1 MLTYFAADL
10 AYPLAMTES
19 DKIAILFICMGNI
32 CRSPLAEGVFLHKA
46 NQRGVADK
54 FIVDSAGTGGW
65 HVGELPDPRSRQ
77 IASKY
82 GINLPSRSRQV
93 SKKDLKRF
101 IYLVC
106 MDEENRESLLHIGI
120 PDQRISLLLD
130 ADPNC
135 QLREVP
141 DPYYGG
147 EDGFETIYKLID
159 SACDAL
165 LDELLTNSK

>member
-1 MLTYFAADL
+1 
-10 AYPLAMTES
+10 MTETE
-19 DKIAILFICMGNI
+19 KITILFICMGNI
-32 CRSPLAEGVFLHKA
+32 CRSPLAEGVFIHKV

-54 FIVDSAGTGGW
+54 FIIESAGTGSW

-77 IASKY
+77 IAEKY
-82 GINLPSRSRQV
+82 GIKLPSRSRQV

-101 IYLVC
+101 SNLIC
-106 MDEENRESLLHIGI
+106 MDEANRENLLKIGI
-120 PDQRISLLLD
+120 PEQRISLLLD

-135 QLREVP
+135 PLREVP

-147 EDGFETIYKLID
+147 EDGFETIYRLID

-165 LDELLTNSK
+165 LDDLLTKSK